1 MMKRN
6 KVFTSLIVSA
16 GILLSTQAAMAAT
29 PLSVSVN
36 ESRYVQEPGLNRVA
50 VGNPEI
56 ADVQLLSAREFLLVG
71 KKSGSTSLLVW
82 GANGRQEYLVT
93 VTGENSG
100 LAAMIEKAINLPGVT
115 VQMVGDKI
123 LLRGTVMNQYEKDL
137 ALKVAGLYTGTAS
150 ATSTSGS
157 NSGKNSG
164 SNSPGKV
171 MDKTGGNVIDL
182 LQMARPSQIRLEA
195 QVIEIAS
202 SNKRE
207 LGIQYGTV
215 TSGDSDTKIDV
226 EGAIYAGENWNT
238 RDWGGWLVRHSSTI
252 NGALRALITQG
263 KARVLSR
270 PSVSTLSG
278 EKAKI
283 LIGGSIP
290 IPTNDDGS
298 VTIQWKEYGVK
309 LDIEPV
315 VDQMD
320 KITSKVHAEVSSLDY
335 SHGVIQNGFS
345 IPALSTRE
353 AEAVIHVP
361 NGMTM
366 VIGGLLNSEDTKTV
380 SKIPLLSSIPILGEF
395 FKHTSRSRD
404 KRELVIL
411 ITPHI
416 VGEDT
421 PARMSD
427 RMKETF
433 NEGQTEVGS
442 LNKVN
447 VNATEPEVEK
457 AIARN
462 IEKRAADKALKEQKE
477 AEKEAKRAA
486 KEIAKQRKK
495 AGENGYAKEKS
506 ALRDRINAILRED
519 AANNT
524 SASNRRG
531 PEQNVT
537 VVLPSKEEIVV
548 EQPVLAEEPVIM
560 EQPAANSG
568 EEAALGDY
576 LNR

>member
-1 MMKRN
+1 MKRDII
-6 KVFTSLIVSA
+6 FTSLISA
-16 GILLSTQAAMAAT
+16 GILLSAPAVMAAT

-36 ESRYVQEPGLNRVA
+36 ESRYVQEPGLSRVA
-50 VGNPEI
+50 VGSPEI

-71 KKSGSTSLLVW
+71 KKTGSTTLLVW

-100 LAAMIEKAINLPGVT
+100 LAAMIENAINLPGVT
-115 VQMVGDKI
+115 VQMVGEKI

-137 ALKVAGLYTGTAS
+137 ALKVAGLYTTGTTAT
-150 ATSTSGS
+150 TSTSGS
-157 NSGKNSG
+157 GG
-164 SNSPGKV
+164 NSPGKA
-171 MDKTGGNVIDL
+171 MDKTNSNVIDL

-226 EGAIYAGENWNT
+226 EGAIYAGENWQT

-252 NGALRALITQG
+252 NAALRALITQG

-335 SHGVIQNGFS
+335 SHGVVQNGFS

-427 RMKETF
+427 QMKETF

-462 IEKRAADKALKEQKE
+462 IEKRAADKAEKERKE

-486 KEIAKQRKK
+486 KEIEKQRKK

-531 PEQNVT
+531 TEHNVT

-560 EQPAANSG
+560 EQPASNK

>member
-1 MMKRN
+1 MKRN

-16 GILLSTQAAMAAT
+16 GILLSASAVMAAT
-29 PLSVSVN
+29 PLSVSMN
-36 ESRYVQEPGLNRVA
+36 ESRYVQEPGLSRVA

-71 KKSGSTSLLVW
+71 KKSGSTTLLVW

-115 VQMVGDKI
+115 VQMVGEKI

-137 ALKVAGLYTGTAS
+137 ALKIAGLYTGTS
-150 ATSTSGS
+150 PATSTSGS
-157 NSGKNSG
+157 NS
-164 SNSPGKV
+164 PGKAV
-171 MDKTGGNVIDL
+171 DKTGGNVIDL

-226 EGAIYAGENWNT
+226 EGAIYAGENWQT

-252 NGALRALITQG
+252 NAALRALITQG

-270 PSVSTLSG
+270 PNVSTLSG

-290 IPTNDDGS
+290 IPTNEDGS

-315 VDQMD
+315 VDQMN

-404 KRELVIL
+404 KRELIIL
-411 ITPHI
+411 ITPYI

-421 PARMSD
+421 QARMSD
-427 RMKETF
+427 QMKEAF
-433 NEGQTEVGS
+433 NEGQTEYGS

-457 AIARN
+457 AIAKN
-462 IEKRAADKALKEQKE
+462 IEKRAADKAKKEQKE

-495 AGENGYAKEKS
+495 ADENGYAKEKT
-506 ALRDRINAILRED
+506 ALRDRINSILRDD
-519 AANNT
+519 ASNNT
-524 SASNRRG
+524 SSSYRPA

-537 VVLPSKEEIVV
+537 VILPSKEEIVV

-560 EQPAANSG
+560 EQPAASSS

>member
-1 MMKRN
+1 MKRN

-16 GILLSTQAAMAAT
+16 GILLSAPTVMAAT

-36 ESRYVQEPGLNRVA
+36 ESRYVQEAGLNRVA

-93 VTGENSG
+93 VTGENAG
-100 LAAMIEKAINLPGVT
+100 LAAMIERAINLPGVT

-137 ALKVAGLYTGTAS
+137 ALKVAGLYTGTAP

-157 NSGKNSG
+157 NN
-164 SNSPGKV
+164 PGQA

-215 TSGDSDTKIDV
+215 TSGDGDSDTKIDV

-320 KITSKVHAEVSSLDY
+320 KITSRVHAEVSSLDY

-404 KRELVIL
+404 KRELIIL

-427 RMKETF
+427 RLKEAF
-433 NEGQTEVGS
+433 NEGQTEYGS

-506 ALRDRINAILRED
+506 ALRDRINSILRED

-524 SASNRRG
+524 SSYRRA

-537 VVLPSKEEIVV
+537 VVLPSKEEVVV
-548 EQPVLAEEPVIM
+548 EQPVAAEEPVIM

>member
-1 MMKRN
+1 MKRK
-6 KVFTSLIVSA
+6 KVLATLLISA
-16 GILLSTQAAMAAT
+16 GIFAQTPAIQAAT
-29 PLSVSVN
+29 PLSVSIN
-36 ESRYVQEPGLNRVA
+36 ESRYVQEAGLNRVA

-137 ALKVAGLYTGTAS
+137 ALKIAGLYTGTTP
-150 ATSTSGS
+150 ATSTT
-157 NSGKNSG
+157 G
-164 SNSPGKV
+164 SNSPGKA

-182 LQMARPSQIRLEA
+182 LQMAHPAQIRLEA
-195 QVIEIAS
+195 QVIEISS

-207 LGIQYGTV
+207 LGIQYGTK
-215 TSGDSDTKIDV
+215 TSGDNDTKLDV
-226 EGAIYAGENWNT
+226 EGAIYAGEDWNT
-238 RDWGGWLVRHSSTI
+238 RGWGGWLVRHSSTI
-252 NGALRALITQG
+252 NAALRALITQG
-263 KARVLSR
+263 KARILSR
-270 PSVSTLSG
+270 PNISTLSG

-290 IPTNDDGS
+290 IPVNKDGS
-298 VTIQWKEYGVK
+298 VTIEWKEYGVK
-309 LDIEPV
+309 LNIEPV

-320 KITSKVHAEVSSLDY
+320 KITSKVHAEVSRLDY
-335 SHGVIQNGFS
+335 ANGITQSGFH
-345 IPALSTRE
+345 IPALATRE
-353 AEAVIHVP
+353 AEAVIHVS
-361 NGMTM
+361 NGMSM
-366 VIGGLLNSEDTKTV
+366 IIGGLLNSEDGKTV
-380 SKIPLLSSIPILGEF
+380 TKIPLLGNIPIIGEF
-395 FKHTSRSRD
+395 FKHTSRTRD
-404 KRELVIL
+404 KREMIII
-411 ITPHI
+411 ITPHL

-421 PARMSD
+421 NWNMSD
-427 RMKETF
+427 QMKEAF
-433 NEGQTEVGS
+433 NEGQAEYHS
-442 LNKVN
+442 MNKVN
-447 VNATEPEVEK
+447 ANVIEPEVEK
-457 AIARN
+457 EIAR
-462 IEKRAADKALKEQKE
+462 IKEKRAADKAKKEQKE

-495 AGENGYAKEKS
+495 AEENGYAKEKS

-519 AANNT
+519 AANNN
-524 SASNRRG
+524 SSSYRPA

-548 EQPVLAEEPVIM
+548 EKPVVAEEPVIM
-560 EQPAANSG
+560 EQPAPVANSG

>member
-1 MMKRN
+1 MKRN
-6 KVFTSLIVSA
+6 KVFTSLIVNA
-16 GILLSTQAAMAAT
+16 GILLSTSAVMAAT

-36 ESRYVQEPGLNRVA
+36 ESRYVQEAGLNRVA

-71 KKSGSTSLLVW
+71 KKAGSTSLLVW

-115 VQMVGDKI
+115 VQMVGEKI

-137 ALKVAGLYTGTAS
+137 ALKIAGLYTGTAP

-157 NSGKNSG
+157 GSAGKA
-164 SNSPGKV
+164 V
-171 MDKTGGNVIDL
+171 DKTGGNVIDL

-195 QVIEIAS
+195 QVIEISS

-207 LGIQYGTV
+207 LGIQYGTS
-215 TSGDSDTKIDV
+215 TGNNDSKIDA
-226 EGAIYAGENWNT
+226 EGTIYAGEDWNT
-238 RDWGGWLVRHSSTI
+238 RGWGGWLVRHSSTI
-252 NGALRALITQG
+252 NAALNALITQG
-263 KARVLSR
+263 KARILSR
-270 PSVSTLSG
+270 PNISTLSG
-278 EKAKI
+278 EKARI

-290 IPTNDDGS
+290 IPTNNDGS
-298 VTIQWKEYGVK
+298 ISIEWKEYGVK

-315 VDQMD
+315 ADQMN
-320 KITSKVHAEVSSLDY
+320 KITSKVHAEVSRLDY
-335 SHGVIQNGFS
+335 ANGITQNGFH
-345 IPALSTRE
+345 IPALATRE
-353 AEAVIHVP
+353 AEAVIHVS
-361 NGMTM
+361 NGMSM
-366 VIGGLLNSEDTKTV
+366 VIGGLLNSEDGKSV
-380 SKIPLLSSIPILGEF
+380 SKIPLLGNIPILGEF
-395 FKHTSRSRD
+395 FKHTSRTRD
-404 KRELVIL
+404 KRELIII
-411 ITPHI
+411 ITPHLI
-416 VGEDT
+416 GEDT
-421 PARMSD
+421 QWPMSD
-427 RMKETF
+427 GMKEAF
-433 NEGQTEVGS
+433 NEGQTEYGS
-442 LNKVN
+442 LNRVKVN
-447 VNATEPEVEK
+447 EIEPEVEK

-462 IEKRAADKALKEQKE
+462 IEKRAADKAKKEQKE

-495 AGENGYAKEKS
+495 AEENGYAKEKS
-506 ALRDRINAILRED
+506 ALRDRINSILQED
-519 AANNT
+519 AANNN
-524 SASNRRG
+524 SSSYRPA

-560 EQPAANSG
+560 EQPAATSG

>member
-1 MMKRN
+1 MKRN

-16 GILLSTQAAMAAT
+16 GILLSAPIAMAAT

-36 ESRYVQEPGLNRVA
+36 ESRYVQEAGLSRVA

-137 ALKVAGLYTGTAS
+137 ALKIAGLYTGTS
-150 ATSTSGS
+150 PVTSTSGS
-157 NSGKNSG
+157 GSAGKA
-164 SNSPGKV
+164 V
-171 MDKTGGNVIDL
+171 DKTGGNVIDL

-195 QVIEIAS
+195 QVIEISS

-207 LGIQYGTV
+207 LGIQYGTRS
-215 TSGDSDTKIDV
+215 SGDSDSKIDA
-226 EGAIYAGENWNT
+226 ENTIYAGEDWNT
-238 RDWGGWLVRHSSTI
+238 RGWGGWLVRHSSTI
-252 NGALRALITQG
+252 NAALNALITQG
-263 KARVLSR
+263 KARILSR
-270 PSVSTLSG
+270 PNISTLSG
-278 EKAKI
+278 EKARI

-290 IPTNDDGS
+290 IPTNNDGS
-298 VTIQWKEYGVK
+298 ISIEWKEYGVK

-315 VDQMD
+315 ADQMN
-320 KITSKVHAEVSSLDY
+320 KITSKVHAEVSRLDY
-335 SHGVIQNGFS
+335 ANGITQNGFH
-345 IPALSTRE
+345 IPALATRE
-353 AEAVIHVP
+353 AEAVIHVS
-361 NGMTM
+361 NGMSM
-366 VIGGLLNSEDTKTV
+366 VIGGLLNSEDGKSV
-380 SKIPLLSSIPILGEF
+380 SKIPLLGNIPILGEF
-395 FKHTSRSRD
+395 FKHTSRTRD
-404 KRELVIL
+404 KRELIII
-411 ITPHI
+411 ITPHLI
-416 VGEDT
+416 GEDT
-421 PARMSD
+421 QWPMSD
-427 RMKETF
+427 GMKEAF
-433 NEGQTEVGS
+433 NEGQTEYGS
-442 LNKVN
+442 LNRVN
-447 VNATEPEVEK
+447 VNETEPEVEK

-462 IEKRAADKALKEQKE
+462 IEKRAADKAKKEQKE

-486 KEIAKQRKK
+486 KEIEKQRKK
-495 AGENGYAKEKS
+495 AEENGYAKEKS
-506 ALRDRINAILRED
+506 ALRDRINSILRND
-519 AANNT
+519 ATNNT
-524 SASNRRG
+524 SSSYQRS

>member
-1 MMKRN
+1 MKRDII
-6 KVFTSLIVSA
+6 LAGLVSA
-16 GILLSTQAAMAAT
+16 GVLLTAPAVMAAT
-29 PLSVSVN
+29 PLSVSIN
-36 ESRYVQEPGLNRVA
+36 ESRYVQEAGLSRVA
-50 VGNPEI
+50 VGNPDI

-71 KKSGSTSLLVW
+71 KKAGSTTLLVW

-115 VQMVGDKI
+115 VQMVGEKI
-123 LLRGTVMNQYEKDL
+123 LLRGTVMNQFEKDL
-137 ALKVAGLYTGTAS
+137 ALKIAGLYTGTAP
-150 ATSTSGS
+150 ATSASG
-157 NSGKNSG
+157 G
-164 SNSPGKV
+164 NSPGKA

-207 LGIQYGTV
+207 LGIQYGTS
-215 TSGDSDTKIDV
+215 TGGGAGSKIDA
-226 EGAIYAGENWNT
+226 ENTIYAGEDWNT
-238 RDWGGWLVRHSSTI
+238 RGWGGWLVRHSSTI
-252 NGALRALITQG
+252 NAALNALITQG

-290 IPTNDDGS
+290 IPTNEDGS

-309 LDIEPV
+309 LNIEPF

-335 SHGVIQNGFS
+335 SHGVTQNGFS

-353 AEAVIHVP
+353 AEAVIHVS

-380 SKIPLLSSIPILGEF
+380 SKIPLLGNIPILGEF

-427 RMKETF
+427 TLKEVF
-433 NEGQTEVGS
+433 NEGQTEYGS
-442 LNKVN
+442 MNKVN

-457 AIARN
+457 AITRN
-462 IEKRAADKALKEQKE
+462 IEKRAADKAEKERKE

-495 AGENGYAKEKS
+495 AEENGYAKEKS
-506 ALRDRINAILRED
+506 ALRDRINAILRDD
-519 AANNT
+519 AANNSSSSYRT
-524 SASNRRG
+524 A
-531 PEQNVT
+531 PKQNVT
-537 VVLPSKEEIVV
+537 VVLPSKEEVVV
-548 EQPVLAEEPVIM
+548 EQPVLAEEPIIM
-560 EQPAANSG
+560 EQPAANK

>member
-1 MMKRN
+1 MKRN
-6 KVFTSLIVSA
+6 KVLATLLISA
-16 GILLSTQAAMAAT
+16 GIFAQTPAVQAAT
-29 PLSVSVN
+29 PLSVSIN
-36 ESRYVQEPGLNRVA
+36 ESRYVQEAGLNRVA

-137 ALKVAGLYTGTAS
+137 ALKIAGLYTGTTP
-150 ATSTSGS
+150 ATSTT
-157 NSGKNSG
+157 G
-164 SNSPGKV
+164 SNSPGKA

-182 LQMARPSQIRLEA
+182 LQMAHPAQIRLEA
-195 QVIEIAS
+195 QVIEISS

-207 LGIQYGTV
+207 LGIQYGTK
-215 TSGDSDTKIDV
+215 TSGDNDTKLDV
-226 EGAIYAGENWNT
+226 EGAIYAGEDWNT
-238 RDWGGWLVRHSSTI
+238 RGWGGWLVRHSSTI
-252 NGALRALITQG
+252 NAALRALITQG
-263 KARVLSR
+263 KARILSR
-270 PSVSTLSG
+270 PNISTLSG

-290 IPTNDDGS
+290 IPVNKDGS
-298 VTIQWKEYGVK
+298 VTIEWKEYGVK
-309 LDIEPV
+309 LNIEPV

-320 KITSKVHAEVSSLDY
+320 KITSKVHAEVSRLDY
-335 SHGVIQNGFS
+335 ANGITQSGFH
-345 IPALSTRE
+345 IPALATRE
-353 AEAVIHVP
+353 AEAVIHVS
-361 NGMTM
+361 NGMSM
-366 VIGGLLNSEDTKTV
+366 IIGGLLNSEDGKTV
-380 SKIPLLSSIPILGEF
+380 TKIPLLGNIPIIGEF
-395 FKHTSRSRD
+395 FKHTSRTRD
-404 KRELVIL
+404 KREMIII
-411 ITPHI
+411 ITPHL

-421 PARMSD
+421 NWNMSD
-427 RMKETF
+427 QMKEAF
-433 NEGQTEVGS
+433 NEGQAEYHS
-442 LNKVN
+442 MNKVN
-447 VNATEPEVEK
+447 ANVIEPEVEK
-457 AIARN
+457 EIAR
-462 IEKRAADKALKEQKE
+462 IKEKRAADKAKKEQKE

-495 AGENGYAKEKS
+495 AEENGYAKEKS

-519 AANNT
+519 AANNN
-524 SASNRRG
+524 SSSYRPA

-548 EQPVLAEEPVIM
+548 EKPVVAEEPVIM
-560 EQPAANSG
+560 EQPAPVANSG

>member
-1 MMKRN
+1 MKRDII
-6 KVFTSLIVSA
+6 FTSLISA
-16 GILLSTQAAMAAT
+16 GILLSAPAVMAAT

-36 ESRYVQEPGLNRVA
+36 ESRYVQEPGLSRVA
-50 VGNPEI
+50 VGSPEI

-71 KKSGSTSLLVW
+71 KKTGSTTLLVW

-100 LAAMIEKAINLPGVT
+100 LAAMIENAINLPGVT
-115 VQMVGDKI
+115 VQMVGEKI

-137 ALKVAGLYTGTAS
+137 ALKVAGLYTTGTTAT
-150 ATSTSGS
+150 TSTSGS
-157 NSGKNSG
+157 GG
-164 SNSPGKV
+164 NSPGKA
-171 MDKTGGNVIDL
+171 MDKTNSNVIDL

-335 SHGVIQNGFS
+335 SHGVVQNGFS

-427 RMKETF
+427 QMKETF

-462 IEKRAADKALKEQKE
+462 IEKRAADKAEKERKE

-486 KEIAKQRKK
+486 KEIEKQRKK

-506 ALRDRINAILRED
+506 ALRDRINAILRGD
-519 AANNT
+519 AANNN
-524 SASNRRG
+524 SAHQSA
-531 PEQNVT
+531 PKQNVT
-537 VVLPSKEEIVV
+537 VVLPSNEEIVV
-548 EQPVLAEEPVIM
+548 KQPVLAEEPVIM
-560 EQPAANSG
+560 EQPASNK